1 MPTEYVEDVSDL
13 SGDSLRRLPSGMTLE
28 VTKPSHEPISTLEAE
43 QFLRLEDA
51 NDVNLIRMIIG
62 AVREQAEKMIGRLL
76 VKRKVTLTW
85 RKFFGE
91 TDLPF
96 PPIGAVQSVEAYD
109 DGAYSEVPADN
120 YRLRGRRLVV
130 DSFRAETARITY
142 TAGYDRLPKGLK
154 LQMLQDIR
162 VAYDHRDMYGGE
174 TLSDDDILTRSA
186 YEQWS
191 THR

>member
-1 MPTEYVEDVSDL
+1 
-13 SGDSLRRLPSGMTLE
+13 MTLE
-28 VTKPSHEPISTLEAE
+28 VPRPSEEPIRVREAQ
-43 QFLRLEDA
+43 QFLRLESAD
-51 NDVNLIRMIIG
+51 DKTLIQTIIG
-62 AVREQAEKMIGRLL
+62 AVREQAEKMVGRLL
-76 VKRKVTLTW
+76 VKREVTLTW

-96 PPIGAVQSVEAYD
+96 PPVGAVQRVEAYD

-174 TLSDDDILTRSA
+174 TLSGGDILTRSA